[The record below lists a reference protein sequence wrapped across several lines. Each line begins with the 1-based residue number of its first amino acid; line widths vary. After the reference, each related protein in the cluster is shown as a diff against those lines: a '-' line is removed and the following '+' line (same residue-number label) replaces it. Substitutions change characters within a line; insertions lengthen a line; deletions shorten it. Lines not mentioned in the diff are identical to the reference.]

1 MAERKPTLESV
12 VTPAFWKDRRV
23 FVTGHT
29 GFKGAWLV
37 ALLHHLG
44 ARVTGYSLAPPTQPS
59 LYQWAHLDELVV
71 DKRADI
77 RDLSRLR
84 AVFQHAQAEIVIHLA
99 AQSLVRASYRDPV
112 STYETNVIGTANL
125 LDAVYRERPH
135 VAPRVALIV
144 TTDKV
149 YRHGALDR
157 PLREDD
163 PLGGQADPY
172 STSKACAEMVA
183 AQYVQ
188 TLGER
193 CAILTARAGNVIG
206 GGDFADDRILPDA
219 VRAFSHGE
227 TLALRYPQAVR
238 PWQHVLDPLIGY
250 LTLCERSFKKSH
262 EFSGAWNFGPD
273 ADHEWSVEELVQEF
287 ARHWPG
293 AAWQWQAGL
302 HPPETHMLRLDSSK
316 ARQRLDWQCRLP
328 MEEAL
333 RWSADFY
340 QAMARGADVRAL
352 MQQQIEDYLAKCAS
366 F

>member
-1 MAERKPTLESV
+1 M
-12 VTPAFWKDRRV
+12 TPAFWKDRRV

-44 ARVTGYSLAPPTQPS
+44 ARVTGYALDPPTSPS
-59 LYQWAHLDELVV
+59 LFEAARLADCVEDL
-71 DKRADI
+71 RADV
-77 RDLSRLR
+77 RD
-84 AVFQHAQAEIVIHLA
+84 AQAVEDAMCQTESEMIIHLA
-99 AQSLVRASYRDPV
+99 AQSLVRTSYKNPLD
-112 STYETNVIGTANL
+112 TYATNVMGTAHVLNAAHRAMS
-125 LDAVYRERPH
+125 AV
-135 VAPRVALIV
+135 VLIA

-149 YRHGALDR
+149 YAHGALGR
-157 PLREDD
+157 PFREDD

-172 STSKACAEMVA
+172 SASKACAEMVA

-188 TLGER
+188 TLGQT
-193 CAILTARAGNVIG
+193 CSVLTARAGNVIG

-219 VRAFSHGE
+219 VRAFSRGE
-227 TLALRYPQAVR
+227 RLALRYPQAVR

-250 LTLCERSFKKSH
+250 LKLCERSFKKSH

-273 ADHEWSVEELVQEF
+273 VDHEWSVEELVQDF

-293 AAWQWQAGL
+293 AEWQWQAGL
-302 HPPETHMLRLDSSK
+302 HPPETHILRLDSSK
-316 ARQRLDWQCRLP
+316 ARERLDWQCLLS

-340 QAMARGADVRAL
+340 QALARGADVRAL

>member
-1 MAERKPTLESV
+1 M
-12 VTPAFWKDRRV
+12 TPAFWKDRRV

-44 ARVTGYSLAPPTQPS
+44 ARVTGYALDPPTSPS
-59 LYQWAHLDELVV
+59 LFEAAHLADCVEDL
-71 DKRADI
+71 RADV
-77 RDLSRLR
+77 RD
-84 AVFQHAQAEIVIHLA
+84 AQAVEDAMCQTDAEIIIHLA
-99 AQSLVRASYRDPV
+99 AQSLVRTSYKDPLD
-112 STYETNVIGTANL
+112 TYATNVMGTAHVLNAAHRAMS
-125 LDAVYRERPH
+125 AV
-135 VAPRVALIV
+135 VLIA

-149 YRHGALDR
+149 YAHGALDR
-157 PLREDD
+157 PFREDD

-172 STSKACAEMVA
+172 SASKACAEMVA
-183 AQYVQ
+183 AQYAQ
-188 TLGER
+188 TLGET
-193 CAILTARAGNVIG
+193 CSVLTARAGNVIG

-219 VRAFSHGE
+219 VRAFSRGE
-227 TLALRYPQAVR
+227 RLALRYPQAVR

-273 ADHEWSVEELVQEF
+273 ADHEWSVEELVQDF

-302 HPPETHMLRLDSSK
+302 HPPETHILRLDSSK
-316 ARQRLDWQCRLP
+316 ARERLDWQCRLL

-340 QAMARGADVRAL
+340 QAMARGVDVRAL

>member
-1 MAERKPTLESV
+1 MAEWQGPLEGL

-44 ARVTGYSLAPPTQPS
+44 ARVTGYALEPPTKPS

-77 RDLSRLR
+77 RDLPRLR
-84 AVFQHAQAEIVIHLA
+84 AVVQHAQSEIVVHLA

-112 STYETNVIGTANL
+112 RTYETNVIGTANIL
-125 LDAVYRERPH
+125 EAVHRERPH
-135 VAPRVALIV
+135 LAPHVALIV

-149 YRHGALDR
+149 YRHGDLDR

-183 AQYVQ
+183 TQYAQA
-188 TLGER
+188 LGER

-206 GGDFADDRILPDA
+206 GGDFAEDRILPDA
-219 VRAFSHGE
+219 VRAFSRGE
-227 TLALRYPQAVR
+227 RLALRYPQAVR
-238 PWQHVLDPLIGY
+238 PWQHVLDPLTGY
-250 LTLCERSFKKSH
+250 LTLCERSFGH
-262 EFSGAWNFGPD
+262 AAEFNGAWNFGPGE
-273 ADHEWSVEELVQEF
+273 AHEWSVEELVQDF

-293 AAWQWQAGL
+293 SAWQWQAGL
-302 HPPETHMLRLDSSK
+302 HPPEAQILRLDSSK
-316 ARQRLDWQCRLP
+316 AQERLDWHCRLP

-352 MQQQIEDYLAKCAS
+352 MQQQIEDYLAKCAFS
-366 F
+366 